1 MPKKIETPTLS
12 EELIDYLD
20 TLFPE
25 KCADLTQN
33 DKEIFYQ
40 SPPMV
45 TNATTTKDAPKQA
58 SSTSA
63 VSQNT
68 AMKKRRGR
76 GSLRIPLTS
85 SGLSQSGTNFP
96 TS

>member
-1 MPKKIETPTLS
+1 MCAGPFKPKTPDIVVPDPIPDS
-12 EELIDYLD
+12 
-20 TLFPE
+20 
-25 KCADLTQN
+25 
-33 DKEIFYQ
+33 
-40 SPPMV
+40 SPMV
-45 TNATTTKDAPKQA
+45 SNATTKKDAPKQA

-76 GSLRIPLTS
+76 GSLRIPLIS

-96 TS
+96 TA

>member
-1 MPKKIETPTLS
+1 MCSFSRPP
-12 EELIDYLD
+12 
-20 TLFPE
+20 
-25 KCADLTQN
+25 
-33 DKEIFYQ
+33 
-40 SPPMV
+40 SPPPAPEPIPATPPKV
-45 TNATTTKDAPKQA
+45 ANATTTKDAPKQA
-58 SSTSA
+58 SSSSA
-63 VSQNT
+63 VQNS

>member
-1 MPKKIETPTLS
+1 MCSFSRPRIDPPKPEPIPET
-12 EELIDYLD
+12 
-20 TLFPE
+20 
-25 KCADLTQN
+25 
-33 DKEIFYQ
+33 
-40 SPPMV
+40 PPMV
-45 TNATTTKDAPKQA
+45 TNATTTRDAPKQA
-58 SSTSA
+58 SSSSSSA
-63 VSQNT
+63 SQNT

>member
-1 MPKKIETPTLS
+1 MCSFSRPSPPPAPEPIPETP
-12 EELIDYLD
+12 
-20 TLFPE
+20 PVV
-25 KCADLTQN
+25 TQ
-33 DKEIFYQ
+33 
-40 SPPMV
+40 
-45 TNATTTKDAPKQA
+45 ATTKRDAPAQA
-58 SSTSA
+58 KSTSA

-85 SGLSQSGTNFP
+85 SGLSSSGTNFP

>member
-1 MPKKIETPTLS
+1 MCIAQKRIDIPKSEPIPET
-12 EELIDYLD
+12 
-20 TLFPE
+20 
-25 KCADLTQN
+25 
-33 DKEIFYQ
+33 
-40 SPPMV
+40 PPMV
-45 TNATTTKDAPKQA
+45 TNATTTRDAPKQA

-76 GSLRIPLTS
+76 GSLRIPLIS